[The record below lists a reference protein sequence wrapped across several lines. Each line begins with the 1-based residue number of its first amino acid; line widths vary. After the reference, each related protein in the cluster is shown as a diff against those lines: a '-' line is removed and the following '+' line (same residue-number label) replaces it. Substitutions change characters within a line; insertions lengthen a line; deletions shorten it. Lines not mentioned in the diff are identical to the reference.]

1 MNKLTVP
8 DNNPDPATGKS
19 HRRWLKWLIWL
30 LVLIAVILG
39 IRHFVQQRKV
49 EADSAAGAQ
58 SMRRGGPAAMNRA
71 MPVVAASARTGDIN
85 VYLNGLGS
93 AVPLNAVTVKTQVN
107 GQLMKI
113 LFHEGQLVKKGD
125 LLAEVDPRPY
135 QVQLTQAEGQMARD
149 QALLKNAQIDLE
161 RYRTLFKQDSIARQ
175 QLDTQESLVRQ
186 YEGAI
191 KVDQG
196 QIDAAKL
203 QLTYANITAPIGGR
217 VGLRQV
223 DPGNIVSTSDTAGI
237 VVITQLQP
245 ISVVFTLPED
255 NIPAVMKKL
264 QAGEKLGVDAYD
276 RAQLNKLASG
286 ALVTVDNQI
295 DPTTG
300 TVKLKA
306 QFANDDFSMFANQF
320 VNTRLLVD
328 TKRGVVIVP
337 SAGVQHGNQG
347 AFVYVVNA
355 DHTVS
360 VRTVKTGT
368 AQGDDTEITDGL
380 KNGEVI
386 VVDGADKLRE
396 GAKVDVAMKDGQA
409 VAAKEGA
416 HDQRGNNNG
425 AGNGNR
431 HKRDGAS
438 KADAHPGAPA
448 AAQAAANK
456 DPLKDNK
463 DAGKGSAP

>member
-1 MNKLTVP
+1 MNKPTDSDHTP
-8 DNNPDPATGKS
+8 DSPNGRPR
-19 HRRWLKWLIWL
+19 RRWLAWLICL
-30 LVLIAVILG
+30 LVLIAIGLG
-39 IRHFVQQRKV
+39 IRHFVAQRKA
-49 EADSAAGAQ
+49 ESDSAAGVQ
-58 SMRRGGPAAMNRA
+58 SMRRGGPGMAGRA
-71 MPVVAASARTGDIN
+71 MPVVASTARTGDIP

-107 GQLMKI
+107 GELMSV
-113 LFHEGQLVKKGD
+113 LFREGQLVKKGD
-125 LLAEVDPRPY
+125 LLAQIDPRQY

-149 QALLKNAQIDLE
+149 QALLKNAQVDLE
-161 RYRTLFKQDSIARQ
+161 RYRTLFKLDSIARQ

-203 QLTYANITAPIGGR
+203 QLTYARITAPISGR

-223 DPGNIVSTSDTAGI
+223 DPGNIVSTSDTTGI

-245 ISVVFTLPED
+245 ISVIFTLPED

-264 QAGEKLGVDAYD
+264 QAGTKLRVDAYD
-276 RAQLNKLASG
+276 RAQQNKLASG
-286 ALVTVDNQI
+286 TLVTIDNQI

-300 TVKLKA
+300 TIKLKA

-328 TKRGVVIVP
+328 TRHDVVIVP
-337 SAGVQHGNQG
+337 SAGVQQGNQG

-360 VRTVKTGT
+360 VRNVQTGT
-368 AQGDDTEITDGL
+368 TQGDETEITSGL
-380 KNGEVI
+380 KSGDVI

-396 GAKVDVAMKDGQA
+396 GAKVDVAMKDGQN
-409 VAAKEGA
+409 VAAKAGA
-416 HDQRGNNNG
+416 PSQGSG
-425 AGNGNR
+425 ENR
-431 HKRDGAS
+431 HKRDGVH
-438 KADAHPGAPA
+438 KKDAHPGAPA
-448 AAQAAANK
+448 AAQAAAASDSK
-456 DPLKDNK
+456 T
-463 DAGKGSAP
+463 DAAKSTRP

>member
-1 MNKLTVP
+1 MNKLTAP
-8 DNNPDPATGKS
+8 DNNPDPVTGKPR
-19 HRRWLKWLIWL
+19 RRWLTWLILL
-30 LVLIAVILG
+30 LVLIAIGLG
-39 IRHFVQQRKV
+39 IRHFVGQRKA
-49 EADSAAGAQ
+49 EAGNAAGAQ
-58 SMRRGGPAAMNRA
+58 AMRRGGPGMGMDRP

-93 AVPLNAVTVKTQVN
+93 AVPLNSVTVKTQVN
-107 GQLMKI
+107 GQLMKL

-135 QVQLTQAEGQMARD
+135 QVQLTQAQGQMARD

-203 QLTYANITAPIGGR
+203 QLTYASITAPIGGR

-223 DPGNIVSTSDTAGI
+223 DPGNIVSTSDTTGI

-255 NIPAVMKKL
+255 NIPAVMRKL
-264 QAGEKLGVDAYD
+264 QAGEKLAVDAYD
-276 RAQLNKLASG
+276 RAQQNKLASG
-286 ALVTVDNQI
+286 TLVTVDNQI

-306 QFANDDFSMFANQF
+306 QFANDNFSMFANQF
-320 VNTRLLVD
+320 VNTRLLVE
-328 TKRGVVIVP
+328 TKRGVTIVP

-347 AFVYVVNA
+347 AFIYVVNA
-355 DHTVS
+355 DRTVS
-360 VRTVKTGT
+360 VRNVQTGT
-368 AQGDDTEITDGL
+368 VQGDDTEITSGL
-380 KNGEVI
+380 KAGELI

-409 VAAKEGA
+409 VEATTGA
-416 HDQRGNNNG
+416 HSRQ
-425 AGNGNR
+425 GNR
-431 HKRDGAS
+431 S
-438 KADAHPGAPA
+438 KDAHPGAPA
-448 AAQAAANK
+448 AAQAAAAK
-456 DPLKDNK
+456 DSKPVKSDT
-463 DAGKGSAP
+463 AGDSQSGAAKGANP